1 MSGFLVLRA
10 AEQSHV
16 GAVRKLNEDGVVAR
30 PEIGLFAVADGMGGH
45 GGGDVASGKVVAM
58 LSNAPTPR
66 SAPAFLAEFEARI
79 VAVNS
84 ELRALAKARGAQL
97 IGTTLAA
104 LLIHGGHYA
113 CIWCGDSRVYRLRG
127 GEFARL
133 TRDHSEVQDLVDRG
147 ILDEEEARSWPRR
160 NIITRGLGVAD
171 TPDLEIVDG
180 PALPGDRYL
189 LCSDG
194 LTGPVQD
201 SEIATLLA
209 MPDIAASAK
218 AMIDLTLKRG
228 AKDNVSVVLVECFDG
243 EKTVKLG

>member
-1 MSGFLVLRA
+1 MRSLEPSPRRA
-10 AEQSHV
+10 A
-16 GAVRKLNEDGVVAR
+16 
-30 PEIGLFAVADGMGGH
+30 
-45 GGGDVASGKVVAM
+45 
-58 LSNAPTPR
+58 R
-66 SAPAFLAEFEARI
+66 SF
-79 VAVNS
+79 
-84 ELRALAKARGAQL
+84 

-113 CIWCGDSRVYRLRG
+113 CVWCGDFRVYRLRA
-127 GEFARL
+127 GELTRL

-147 ILDEEEARSWPRR
+147 ILDEDEARSWPRR

-209 MPDIAASAK
+209 MPEIEAAAK
-218 AMIDLTLKRG
+218 AMIDLTLQRG

-243 EKTVKLG
+243 EKTVKLS